1 MNSQKLMIR
10 TSFIA
15 AVFIL
20 LTLAISAPGA
30 RARLEGDDCGAAVDG
45 LQICLA
51 PSGSNFQFTLR
62 NVGDHDLT
70 LNLGIMLANGK
81 VQLPNRMALKFTDAQ
96 GKTRLFT
103 FSDKRYG
110 FIAGRVD
117 DYVVPLR
124 AGSTYTLQVTAD
136 QFWCQ
141 ETKEFSIPL
150 LSGGYL
156 TAEFEGTKAS
166 AVNLDMPGIALMN
179 FWVGK
184 VDSNALTLRR

>member
-1 MNSQKLMIR
+1 MIR
-10 TSFIA
+10 TPFIA
-15 AVFIL
+15 AVLTL
-20 LTLAISAPGA
+20 LTVAISVPGA
-30 RARLEGDDCGAAVDG
+30 PARLEGDDCGAAVDG
-45 LQICLA
+45 LQMCLA
-51 PSGSNFQFTLR
+51 QSGANFQLALR

-81 VQLPNRMALKFTDAQ
+81 VQLPNRVALKFTDAQ
-96 GKTRLFT
+96 GKTRLFN
-103 FSDKRYG
+103 FGDKRYG

-124 AGSTYTLQVTAD
+124 ARSTYTLQLTVD

-156 TAEFEGTKAS
+156 TAEFEGTKATV
-166 AVNLDMPGIALMN
+166 VNLDMPGIVLMN

-184 VDSNALTLRR
+184 VDSNILTLRR

>member
-1 MNSQKLMIR
+1 MIR

-15 AVFIL
+15 AVLIL

-30 RARLEGDDCGAAVDG
+30 PARLEGDDCGAAVGG
-45 LQICLA
+45 LQMCLA
-51 PSGSNFQFTLR
+51 QSGSNFQFALR

-81 VQLPNRMALKFTDAQ
+81 VQLPDRVALKFTDAQ
-96 GKTRLFT
+96 GKTQLFK

-110 FIAGRVD
+110 FVGGRVD
-117 DYVVPLR
+117 NYVVPLR
-124 AGSTYTLQVTAD
+124 AGSTYTLQLTTD

-150 LSGGYL
+150 LSGGSL
-156 TAEFEGTKAS
+156 TAEFEGTKATL
-166 AVNLDMPGIALMN
+166 ANLNMSGIELLN
-179 FWVGK
+179 FWLGK
-184 VDSNALTLRR
+184 VHSNVLTLRR